1 MEIAVIVPAL
11 NEEESIPHV
20 IAGVPEDLVSKV
32 IVVDNGSSDRTADAA
47 RMAGA
52 RVVGEERRG
61 YGYACA
67 AGVAVAGDEPDV
79 LVFLDGD
86 GSDDASQIRA
96 LLGPIERGDAD
107 LVLGSRVLDSRA
119 EGVLLP
125 HQRLGNAI
133 VISLVRLLYGQRIT
147 DLPPFK
153 AIRRPVLA
161 DLDMCEMTY
170 GWTVEMIVKCA
181 KRGYRIV
188 ELPANSRLRIGGQS
202 KVSGTVKGTVAAAY
216 HLMATTLKYVRGYG
230 TPIRNPV
237 AKELPRD
244 LYVEVTNRC
253 NSRCKTCI
261 RTFVTQEPIRDMTLA
276 EFQHIVDQFPVLERV
291 VLHGIGEPLLNSEL
305 VPMIRYVKEQH
316 PSSSVLFNSNAI
328 LLSEECQHWLID
340 AGLDELRVS
349 LDAATGPTYSSIRG
363 LDAFDTVVDNL
374 RHFSRLLRHSEGPR
388 LSLWATATRQNLG
401 ELPDLVDLAAELGI
415 QEVHLQRLV
424 LFDRGLAR
432 PEQSLY
438 GSVGTLAEEAL
449 AEATERARTHGVSL
463 SASGLKSPQESLREK
478 SRDLKP
484 WSECYRPWTT
494 TYVTAN
500 GNVLPCCISP
510 FATTDYANLILGNVF
525 DTAFDKIWSSAAY
538 IDRRA
543 AMQSERPFDPCDR
556 CGVYWSL

>member
-1 MEIAVIVPAL
+1 MEITVIIPAL

-20 IAGVPEDLVSKV
+20 LAGVPENLLNNV
-32 IVVDNGSSDRTADAA
+32 IVVDNGSSDRTADVAQ
-47 RMAGA
+47 MAGA
-52 RVVGEERRG
+52 QVVREERRG

-67 AGVAVAGDEPDV
+67 AGVAAAGDEPDV

-86 GSDDASQIRA
+86 GSDDAGQIRA
-96 LLGPIERGDAD
+96 LLEPIERGDAD
-107 LVLGSRVLDSRA
+107 LVLGSRVPDSRA

-125 HQRLGNAI
+125 HQRLGNVI
-133 VISLVRLLYGQRIT
+133 VTSLVRLLYGQRIT
-147 DLPPFK
+147 DLPSFK
-153 AIRRPVLA
+153 AIRRPVLT
-161 DLDMCEMTY
+161 DLEMREMTY

-188 ELPANSRLRIGGQS
+188 ELPADSRPRIAGQS
-202 KVSGTVKGTVAAAY
+202 KVSGTVKGTALAAY
-216 HLMATTLKYVRGYG
+216 HLVGTTLKYARTHGAAL
-230 TPIRNPV
+230 RNPI

-261 RTFVTQEPIRDMTLA
+261 RTFESLEPIRDMTFA
-276 EFQHIVDQFPVLERV
+276 EFRHVVDEFPALERV

-305 VPMIRYVKEQH
+305 VHMIRYVKEQH
-316 PSSSVLFNSNAI
+316 PSGSVLFNSNAT
-328 LLSEECQHWLID
+328 LLSETWQHQLID

-349 LDAATGPTYSSIRG
+349 LDAATALTYGRMRG

-374 RHFSRLLRHSEGPR
+374 RHFSTLLRHTESPR
-388 LSLWATATRQNLG
+388 LSLWITATRQNIR

-415 QEVHLQRLV
+415 YEVYLQRLV
-424 LFDRGLAR
+424 VFDRGLAR

-438 GSVGTLAEEAL
+438 RSVGTQAEAAL

-463 SASGLKSPQESLREK
+463 SASGLKSPRESLQEQ
-478 SRDLKP
+478 SHDLKP
-484 WSECYRPWTT
+484 WSQCHRPWTT

-510 FATTDYANLILGNVF
+510 FAARDYPNLILGNVLESSF
-525 DTAFDKIWSSAAY
+525 GKIWNSAKY

-543 AMQSERPFDPCDR
+543 AMQNERPFDPCDQ

>member
-1 MEIAVIVPAL
+1 MEIAVIIPAL

-20 IAGVPEDLVSKV
+20 IAGVPEDLVHNV
-32 IVVDNGSSDRTADAA
+32 IVVDNGSSDRTADVAQ
-47 RMAGA
+47 MTGA
-52 RVVGEERRG
+52 RVVREERRG

-67 AGVAVAGDEPDV
+67 AGVAAAGDEADV

-96 LLGPIERGDAD
+96 LLEPIERGDAD
-107 LVLGSRVLDSRA
+107 LVLGSRVLGSRA

-125 HQRLGNAI
+125 HQRLGNVI
-133 VISLVRLLYGQRIT
+133 VTSLVRLLYSQRIT

-153 AIRRPVLA
+153 AIRRPVLTN
-161 DLDMCEMTY
+161 LEMCEMTY
-170 GWTVEMIVKCA
+170 GWTIEMIVKCA
-181 KRGYRIV
+181 KLGYRIV
-188 ELPANSRLRIGGQS
+188 ELPADSRPRIAGQS
-202 KVSGTVKGTVAAAY
+202 KVSGTVKGTALAAY
-216 HLMATTLKYVRGYG
+216 HLVGTTLKYARRHG
-230 TPIRNPV
+230 TAIRNPV
-237 AKELPRD
+237 AKKLPRD

-253 NSRCKTCI
+253 NSRCETCI
-261 RTFVTQEPIRDMTLA
+261 RTFKSLEPIRDMAFA
-276 EFQHIVDQFPVLERV
+276 EFKHLVDQFPVLERV

-305 VPMIRYVKEQH
+305 VRMIRYVKEQH

-328 LLSEECQHWLID
+328 LLSEKWQHRLID

-349 LDAATGPTYSSIRG
+349 LDAATALTYSRMRG
-363 LDAFDTVVDNL
+363 LDAFDKVVDNL
-374 RHFSRLLRHSEGPR
+374 RHFSTLLRHTEGPR
-388 LSLWATATRQNLG
+388 LSLWVTATRQNVG

-415 QEVHLQRLV
+415 QEVYLQRLV

-432 PEQSLY
+432 LEQSLS
-438 GSVGTLAEEAL
+438 GSVGTRAEAAL
-449 AEATERARTHGVSL
+449 AEATERARSHDVSL
-463 SASGLKSPQESLREK
+463 SASGLKSPRESLQVQN
-478 SRDLKP
+478 RDLKP

-510 FATTDYANLILGNVF
+510 FATSDYANLILGNVF
-525 DTAFDKIWSSAAY
+525 QTAFGDIWNSAKY

-543 AMQSERPFDPCDR
+543 TMQDERPFDPCDQ